1 MAKRTDQNQADI
13 IAALRAVGA
22 SVQDLHLVGRDCPDI
37 IVGYQGQN
45 YLMEVKSN
53 IGHLSEGQRRWHA
66 DWRGR
71 VWVVRCVDDALGV
84 IGGIET

>member
-1 MAKRTDQNQADI
+1 MARRTDAIQADI

-22 SVQDLHLVGRDCPDI
+22 TVQDLHLVGRDCPDI
-37 IVGYQGQN
+37 ICGFQGNN

-71 VWVVRCVDDALGV
+71 VWVVRSVDDALGV
-84 IGGIET
+84 IGVRE